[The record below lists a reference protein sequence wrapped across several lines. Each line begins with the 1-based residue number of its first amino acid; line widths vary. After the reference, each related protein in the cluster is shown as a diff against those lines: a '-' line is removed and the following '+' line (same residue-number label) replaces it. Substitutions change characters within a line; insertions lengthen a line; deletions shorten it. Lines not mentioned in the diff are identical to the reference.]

1 MTESPAPR
9 LARFRYRVSV
19 HRFVR
24 VATRDDAVNAA
35 ACSVWLVTGP
45 MSDPPAVIVEAA
57 VHQVRAARYRHA
69 GAGDGLWWVVT
80 DAQVTMLAADS
91 VAASEAVYQAVTVRR
106 IGPQLDVFD
115 HEMQVLPCNASAPR
129 RAA

>member
-1 MTESPAPR
+1 MTATLYG
-9 LARFRYRVSV
+9 LARFQYRVSM

-24 VATRDDAVNAA
+24 AATRDDAVTAA
-35 ACSVWLVTGP
+35 AWSVGLVTGP

-69 GAGDGLWWVVT
+69 GAGDNLWWVVT
-80 DAQVTMLAADS
+80 DAQVTVLAADS
-91 VAASEAVYQAVTVRR
+91 VAASEVLYRAITVHRV
-106 IGPQLDVFD
+106 GPQLDVFD
-115 HEMQVLPCNASAPR
+115 HEIQVLPCNASAPR